1 VIYLLDTNAFSDL
14 VRDHPLVNARLAAA
28 SSDRVLTCSVV
39 RGEILFGIYR
49 LPDGKKRREL
59 AARSAQY
66 FAVVPCAAV
75 PVAAPDEYARLKV
88 ETQRQGKTIGD
99 NDLWIAASA
108 LVLGATLVTRDPDFG
123 FVPGLTVKD
132 WSV

>member
-14 VRDHPLVNARLAAA
+14 VRDDPLVNARLVAAA
-28 SSDRVLTCSVV
+28 SDRVLTCSVV

-59 AARSAQY
+59 AARSTQY
-66 FAVVPCAAV
+66 FAVVPCEAV
-75 PVAAPDEYARLKV
+75 PVAAADEYARLKV

-99 NDLWIAASA
+99 NDLWIAATA

-123 FVPGLTVKD
+123 FVPGLTIED